1 MTFRAQMQVSP
12 SKAEI
17 DLLIEL
23 AKRDLLK
30 HMDNLGTTIVFMG
43 AGIYVKADK
52 EKVSNELIG
61 NSIGFTIP
69 DFCFLRNHNL
79 LAYLDG
85 PVHLRSRIQAKDE
98 EKDRLSRSC
107 GLEPLRFPFKNW
119 SETRK
124 NEIADELEAKLT

>member
-1 MTFRAQMQVSP
+1 MSFREQMQVSP
-12 SKAEI
+12 SKPEL
-17 DLLIEL
+17 DTLIEL

-30 HMDNLGTTIVFMG
+30 YMDNFGTTIVFMG
-43 AGIYVKADK
+43 GGSYVKASRERVTK
-52 EKVSNELIG
+52 QLIA

-69 DFCFLRNHNL
+69 DFCFLRQHNFPM
-79 LAYLDG
+79 YLDG

-119 SETRK
+119 SKTRK
-124 NEIADELEAKLT
+124 TEIVDSIEVKLT